1 MILHL
6 IFVHLVSTVCTSHMN
21 VACLFCTSY
30 HELTFTETGYFVR
43 IPYLLGVSVFPHMIL
58 CVLMPGV
65 PGTLCSIAKFSV
77 RILKWGFTEYN
88 FKNVSPKPKKKDQI
102 QSLDISGDSM
112 SLPHTLPCCLDR
124 DRQDVLVV
132 SLNDILSE

>member
-65 PGTLCSIAKFSV
+65 SGTLCSIAKFSV

-88 FKNVSPKPKKKDQI
+88 FKNVSPKPKKKR
-102 QSLDISGDSM
+102 SNTEFRYLRGFYVSPPHPTL
-112 SLPHTLPCCLDR
+112 LP
-124 DRQDVLVV
+124 RQRQTRCIGGVFK
-132 SLNDILSE
+132 